1 MAAGD
6 AALPQHQVGQ
16 QAQWQRGL
24 GLFVGAFENQIGTE
38 GTFHDVIL
46 PLVAG
51 LGSDLT
57 DANDPP
63 LSSITVDTVRL
74 KDDGPVNCVTLLLH
88 SKLA

>member
-1 MAAGD
+1 MAAGNT
-6 AALPQHQVGQ
+6 ALPQHQVGQ

-24 GLFVGAFENQIGTE
+24 GLFGGVFENQIGTE

-46 PLVAG
+46 PLVAA

-63 LSSITVDTVRL
+63 LSSITVDTVHL
-74 KDDGPVNCVTLLLH
+74 HCDGPVNCFRRLLH
-88 SKLA
+88 SE